1 MHQGLS
7 PHPPTKALVYLETE
21 NSVYLLPQRKNGMK
35 TAQVNTK
42 QQITCFYYKF
52 PLYSKC
58 NEKRNTPNI
67 PFLETIILEDKG
79 TIMANEVTILCNIRA
94 ILSKGT
100 LPMEITVWQR
110 NT

>member
-1 MHQGLS
+1 MHQRLS

-79 TIMANEVTILCNIRA
+79 TITANEVTIFATFGQFFPKVLYQWR
-94 ILSKGT
+94 S
-100 LPMEITVWQR
+100 
-110 NT
+110 